1 MPALAPSS
9 ILHNA
14 CRVVQRREIRIT
26 TVKNPQIR
34 VKLRPLNWPFLRGC
48 AEVCAGEVGQKGT
61 EQVIESNLRLE
72 EQTAPHKS
80 VPAVKELTE
89 DSSQREESYIA
100 NWVAY

>member
-1 MPALAPSS
+1 
-9 ILHNA
+9 
-14 CRVVQRREIRIT
+14 
-26 TVKNPQIR
+26 VK
-34 VKLRPLNWPFLRGC
+34 
-48 AEVCAGEVGQKGT
+48 VGQKGT
-61 EQVIESNLRLE
+61 EQVIESNLRLD